1 MNEFPQ
7 VAQHRRTQLASS
19 ENIHFTLTVQ
29 ELSNGYRDSA
39 VIGGAAACVQHMGE

>member
-19 ENIHFTLTVQ
+19 ENIYFTLTVQ
-29 ELSNGYRDSA
+29 ELSNGYRFSGYWWSGCLRLA
-39 VIGGAAACVQHMGE
+39 YG